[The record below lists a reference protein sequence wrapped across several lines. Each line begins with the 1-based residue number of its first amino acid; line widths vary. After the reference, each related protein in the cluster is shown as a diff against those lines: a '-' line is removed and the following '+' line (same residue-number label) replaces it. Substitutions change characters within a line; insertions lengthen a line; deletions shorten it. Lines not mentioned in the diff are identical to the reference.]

1 MSRSNLFLGILFI
14 LLIIRW
20 YFFGGY
26 FLFEENISLLSPM
39 QNYLVSICN
48 QIMPEPQSSLLA
60 GILIGE
66 KQSLDP
72 DFKKALI
79 NTSTIHI
86 VVVSGQNLS
95 MLAGFLMAFSPWF
108 GRKKTVLITITILTG
123 YSILTGLQLPVIR
136 AALMS
141 IFSLSGLLFNR
152 EINAVKILIFS
163 GQVMLIANPTW
174 LDSIS
179 FQLSFMAT
187 FGVMVLAPEIIKA
200 DKWLPDFIRQDLWVS
215 LSAQLLTLPIIAI
228 NFHRV
233 SIVGLLSN
241 MLVLWTIGPVMIT
254 GIIAVLVSLFSPF
267 LGAIFGFVPSLLLF
281 YFTKVIEITNQSW
294 SSLLIPYFTGH
305 FWVGYYI
312 TFIGIYLFFKAK
324 NDKTDSKNINQP
336 RVKYI
341 NSPEYRGA

>member
-1 MSRSNLFLGILFI
+1 MISRSNLFIAA
-14 LLIIRW
+14 LIIIFLIRW

-26 FLFEENISLLSPM
+26 FLIEENTTLLAPM
-39 QNYLVSICN
+39 QEYLVGIC
-48 QIMPEPQSSLLA
+48 QQVMPEPQSSLLA

-79 NTSTIHI
+79 NTSTIHM

-95 MLAGFLMAFSPWF
+95 MLAGFLLTLAPWI
-108 GRKKTVLITITILTG
+108 GRKKTIVGTIAILVG
-123 YSILTGLQLPVIR
+123 YSILTGLQVPVIR
-136 AALMS
+136 AAFMS
-141 IFSLSGLLFNR
+141 IMSLLGWLINR
-152 EINAVKILIFS
+152 EVNALKVLIYS
-163 GQVMLIANPTW
+163 ALLMLILNPTW
-174 LDSIS
+174 IDSIS

-187 FGVMVLAPEIIKA
+187 VGVMVLAPELHKA
-200 DKWLPDFIRQDLWVS
+200 DRWLPDFIKGDFWVS

-241 MLVLWTIGPVMIT
+241 LLVLWTIAPVMIT
-254 GIIAVLVSLFSPF
+254 GIVSVIVALFSPF
-267 LGAIFGFVPSLLLF
+267 LGAIFGLVPGLLLL

-294 SSLLIPYFTGH
+294 SSLSVPYFTDQ
-305 FWVGYYI
+305 FWAGYYI

-324 NDKTDSKNINQP
+324 NSKTDSKIVDSP
-336 RVKYI
+336 RVLT
-341 NSPEYRGA
+341 A